1 MNKLVYTMPTSRY
14 ELRGL
19 LMVLGCRC
27 PACLRS
33 MTQCLTSG
41 TSVASYDRAG
51 SRHKKPLHLLTCGP
65 PFISALRR
73 ISAYSVVCS
82 FFLYFAPLS
91 AIDISQFRRH
101 ADHTALVY
109 DEPVLCCALLVISSR
124 AFILPGAGATTRS
137 HNIHQRLWQ
146 YYELLLKRVVL
157 GQEKHSSAKTRT
169 LGTIE
174 SFLLLSDW
182 HPRAIHLPPET
193 EGWDAFLISPA
204 YDRVN
209 RRRQGDEASMIRWR
223 EDVFEPVKR
232 GDRMSWMLLGLA
244 TNLGCELGVLEK
256 HTDEACHSAVYQQR
270 RIRAG
275 KLLTLYVTQ
284 TAVRLGYPDLLLNVP
299 AILQNANGL
308 GNESSPESQGWQIY
322 TNLWRELVQL
332 AKAARAAFFC
342 PSAKGNSKVLENQYM
357 VLLEHFESS
366 LTKWHLE
373 FVTQSECKFDQLHE
387 RLERD

>member
-1 MNKLVYTMPTSRY
+1 MP
-14 ELRGL
+14 
-19 LMVLGCRC
+19 
-27 PACLRS
+27 AD
-33 MTQCLTSG
+33 
-41 TSVASYDRAG
+41 SV
-51 SRHKKPLHLLTCGP
+51 
-65 PFISALRR
+65 F
-73 ISAYSVVCS
+73 CS
-82 FFLYFAPLS
+82 FFVYFAPLS
-91 AIDISQFRRH
+91 AIDISQFREH
-101 ADHTALVY
+101 EDHTALVY
-109 DEPVLCCALLVISSR
+109 DEPLLCCALLVISSR

-182 HPRAIHLPPET
+182 HPRAIYLPPET

-209 RRRQGDEASMIRWR
+209 RRRQGDEASTIRWR

-244 TNLGCELGVLEK
+244 TNLGCELGVLES
-256 HTDEACHSAVYQQR
+256 HTEEPCQSAAYQQR
-270 RIRAG
+270 RLRAG
-275 KLLTLYVTQ
+275 RLLTLYVTQ

-299 AILQNANGL
+299 AVLQNANGL
-308 GNESSPESQGWQIY
+308 SHNLSSESQGWRVY
-322 TNLWRELVQL
+322 TTLWRELVQL

-342 PSAKGNSKVLENQYM
+342 PSAKGKSKVLDNQYM
-357 VLLEHFESS
+357 ILLEHFESS
-366 LTKWHLE
+366 LTKWHSD
-373 FVTQSECKFDQLHE
+373 FVSQSECKSD
-387 RLERD
+387 RLRETPTQD